1 MVMVAPIL
9 PKNSQNFLALG
20 FVASGRTWAWEDLG
34 GLGRTWDLGTWGP
47 GAWDSGPGIWG
58 LGPGL
63 AWDLEA
69 GCCHDGYDILSD
81 GWMPLFVN

>member
-34 GLGRTWDLGTWGP
+34 LGDLGTWGLGF
-47 GAWDSGPGIWG
+47 GAWD
-58 LGPGL
+58 LGPGTWPGL
-63 AWDLEA
+63 
-69 GCCHDGYDILSD
+69 GFGSRMLS
-81 GWMPLFVN
+81 

>member
-34 GLGRTWDLGTWGP
+34 GLGGTWDL
-47 GAWDSGPGIWG
+47 AWPGIWKQ
-58 LGPGL
+58 
-63 AWDLEA
+63 DVVMMVM
-69 GCCHDGYDILSD
+69 I
-81 GWMPLFVN
+81 F

>member
-34 GLGRTWDLGTWGP
+34 GPGTWDLGLGDLGTWGLGF
-47 GAWDSGPGIWG
+47 GAWD
-58 LGPGL
+58 LGPGTWPGL
-63 AWDLEA
+63 
-69 GCCHDGYDILSD
+69 GFGSRMLS
-81 GWMPLFVN
+81 

>member
-34 GLGRTWDLGTWGP
+34 GLGRTWDLGPGTWGP
-47 GAWDSGPGIWG
+47 GDLGPGIRG
-58 LGPGL
+58 LGSG
-63 AWDLEA
+63 AWDLA
-69 GCCHDGYDILSD
+69 WPGIWKQDVVMMVMI
-81 GWMPLFVN
+81 F